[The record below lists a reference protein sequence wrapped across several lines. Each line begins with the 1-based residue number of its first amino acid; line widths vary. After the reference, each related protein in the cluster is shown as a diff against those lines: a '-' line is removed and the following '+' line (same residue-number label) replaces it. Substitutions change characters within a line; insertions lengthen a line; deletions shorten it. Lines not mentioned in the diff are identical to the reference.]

1 MASTK
6 LHYIFDPLCGWC
18 YGAAPLV
25 QAAQDIPNLALVL
38 HAGGMMSGL
47 NRRQIDNQWRDYVMP
62 HDQRIAALTGQTF
75 GDAYYNDLLNDTSA
89 VMDSTP
95 PITAILAAESLGG
108 RGADMLHRIQQGHY
122 VEGRRISDASV
133 LAELATDIGL
143 NRDEFIHA
151 FNATQEISIQHINKS
166 RIFLEKMRGH
176 GFPTFVLQDNQG
188 KLTVLP
194 ASEYYGDPSAW
205 TKMLK
210 NSIAH

>member
-122 VEGRRISDASV
+122 VECRHISDASV

-143 NRDEFIHA
+143 NSDEFIHA

-205 TKMLK
+205 SKMLK
-210 NSIAH
+210 KSIAH

>member
-122 VEGRRISDASV
+122 VEDRHISDASV

-143 NRDEFIHA
+143 NSDEFIHA

-205 TKMLK
+205 SKMLK
-210 NSIAH
+210 KSIAH

>member
-122 VEGRRISDASV
+122 VEGRHISDASV

-143 NRDEFIHA
+143 NSDEFIHA

-205 TKMLK
+205 SKMLK
-210 NSIAH
+210 MSIAH